1 MSARPV
7 PVGDFRGLSREGS
20 VNGAYLDTL
29 GPMDV
34 VDLPNTEPMRCPRE
48 DVATDSVAGVW
59 FSLYWGLCGHHVH
72 ALTPPGGATGGPEG
86 QKMKVGK
93 SAQTCLILYI
103 GVLGMLMHQY

>member
-34 VDLPNTEPMRCPRE
+34 VDLPNTEPMRCPKK
-48 DVATDSVAGVW
+48 DVATYSVTGVW

-72 ALTPPGGATGGPEG
+72 APDPPPGGLRGGHGG
-86 QKMKVGK
+86 QK
-93 SAQTCLILYI
+93 
-103 GVLGMLMHQY
+103 

>member
-34 VDLPNTEPMRCPRE
+34 VDLPNTEPMRCPKK
-48 DVATDSVAGVW
+48 DVATYSVTGVW
-59 FSLYWGLCGHHVH
+59 FSLCWGLCGHRVH
-72 ALTPPGGATGGPEG
+72 ALTPPGGAREGHVGPKNE
-86 QKMKVGK
+86 
-93 SAQTCLILYI
+93 SW
-103 GVLGMLMHQY
+103 